1 MDGICTLANDYVY
14 DQLVALLNS
23 IEVNQGKETPVCIFP
38 YDDNLER
45 VRAEI
50 AHRPNVQ
57 LYDDQ
62 ESIDRWDKFFRRVWD
77 AHPTAHRQRQERG
90 HMAPYYRF
98 GHHRY
103 FCSFDGPFDRFVY
116 LDADVLL
123 IDSLNPV
130 FDKLGQY
137 DWVVYD
143 YQFND
148 PGHIYDLDCKNLYKV
163 FPKERI
169 EKEVFCSGFYATHR
183 HLYSPEDL
191 ENLLS
196 YLEAGEAEVLYIWAA
211 DQPILNYLLMRSQ
224 RCIYNFSHH
233 LRAEER
239 TGCCV
244 TSPHFEEKD
253 GLVYDKG
260 NRLTY
265 LHYIGVSSSVFR
277 RLCEGENFECPYRD
291 VFLHYRYLHEPEN
304 RPQFTGTAKP
314 LNPTPTMTQ
323 RLLRKLSIKS
333 K

>member
-23 IEVNQGKETPVCIFP
+23 IEVNQGKDTPVCIFP

-62 ESIDRWDKFFRRVWD
+62 ESINRWDTFAQAVWER
-77 AHPTAHRQRQERG
+77 HPTATQQWNIQSGLHRAGTHR
-90 HMAPYYRF
+90 RF
-98 GHHRY
+98 CG
-103 FCSFDGPFDRFVY
+103 FDGPFDRFVY
-116 LDADVLL
+116 IDADALL
-123 IDSLNPV
+123 IDSLDYI
-130 FDKLGQY
+130 FEKLTTY

-143 YQFND
+143 YQFKD
-148 PGHIYDLDCKNLYKV
+148 PSHIYTLDSPQLYKV
-163 FPKERI
+163 FPQERI
-169 EKEVFCSGFYATHR
+169 DNEIFCSGFYGTHR
-183 HLYSPEDL
+183 NLYSPEQL
-191 ENLLS
+191 EALLGH
-196 YLEAGEAEVLYIWAA
+196 LAAGEAEVLYVWAP
-211 DQPILNYLLMRSQ
+211 DQTILNYLAMRSQ
-224 RCIYNFSHH
+224 RRIYNFSHH
-233 LRAEER
+233 LSAEER
-239 TGCCV
+239 IGCCV

-260 NRLTY
+260 KRLTY

-277 RLCEGENFECPYRD
+277 RLCEGENLDCPYRD

-314 LNPTPTMTQ
+314 LNPPPTMTQ
-323 RLLRKLSIKS
+323 RLLRKLGIKS

>member
-23 IEVNQGKETPVCIFP
+23 IEVNQGKDTPVCIFP

-62 ESIDRWDKFFRRVWD
+62 ESIERWDTFAQAVWER
-77 AHPTAHRQRQERG
+77 HPTATQQWTIQSGLHRAGTHR
-90 HMAPYYRF
+90 RF
-98 GHHRY
+98 CG
-103 FCSFDGPFDRFVY
+103 FDGPFDRFVY
-116 LDADVLL
+116 IDADALL
-123 IDSLNPV
+123 IDSLDYI
-130 FDKLGQY
+130 FEKLTTY

-143 YQFND
+143 YQFKD
-148 PGHIYDLDCKNLYKV
+148 PSHIYTLDSPQLYKV
-163 FPKERI
+163 FPQERI
-169 EKEVFCSGFYATHR
+169 DNEIFCSGFYGTHR
-183 HLYSPEDL
+183 NLYSPEQL
-191 ENLLS
+191 ETLLGH
-196 YLEAGEAEVLYIWAA
+196 LAAGEAEVLYVWAP
-211 DQPILNYLLMRSQ
+211 DQTILNYLAMRSQ
-224 RCIYNFSHH
+224 RRIYNFSHH
-233 LRAEER
+233 LSAEER
-239 TGCCV
+239 IGCCV

-260 NRLTY
+260 KRLTY

-277 RLCEGENFECPYRD
+277 RLCEGENLDCPYRD
-291 VFLHYRYLHEPEN
+291 VFLHYRYLHEPQN

-314 LNPTPTMTQ
+314 LNPPPTMTQ
-323 RLLRKLSIKS
+323 RLLRKLGLTS